1 MKDLSMQAHSA
12 GHESRTGSSA
22 LQGESCWG
30 AHGASLPVTAHLQPG
45 QKQGFMKAWGR
56 EGNKITCPCVK
67 LERSKRYF
75 AGCVFTCHFM
85 GFKQFK

>member
-45 QKQGFMKAWGR
+45 QKQGFMKA
-56 EGNKITCPCVK
+56 
-67 LERSKRYF
+67 
-75 AGCVFTCHFM
+75 
-85 GFKQFK
+85 